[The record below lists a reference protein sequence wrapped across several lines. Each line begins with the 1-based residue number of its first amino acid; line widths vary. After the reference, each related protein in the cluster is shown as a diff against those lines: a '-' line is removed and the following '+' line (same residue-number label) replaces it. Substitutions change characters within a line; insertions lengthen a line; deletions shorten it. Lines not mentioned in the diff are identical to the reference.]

1 MHQPRS
7 TSKYLACLIEHAGGR
22 LWLSF
27 GLMVVVGLLEGVALL
42 ILPAMLQLIGIGSVA
57 GLGGLGRAAAS
68 LFQATHIPLTLVS
81 ILSVFLLTM
90 GVQAWL
96 RFSLEHLNTRIEGD
110 FTCFLRE
117 RLYRAMVGADWLFF
131 ARRRSSD
138 MVQVFTEELQRVG
151 VGTQQLLSL
160 MGTAGVALVQV
171 AIAFVLSPTLTLL
184 AVACG
189 AAVALTLR
197 PLGRRV
203 HELGRTGQQKRSEMA
218 AAVSEHLGGMKT
230 AKSHGW
236 EAHHLAVFSR
246 VVRDIA
252 SHWLTTARLQA
263 RSRAAYEL
271 GAVLALSAFLYCA
284 VAVAHLSPAQVLL
297 LAFIFTRLIPRMVAM
312 QGNWHRVAQTLPSF
326 EAAERLREEFIGAQE
341 PAWPASPSRLV
352 LSSDVTFEGVRFRY
366 NDGGAREA
374 LDFTGI
380 AIPAGGV
387 TALCGPSGAGK
398 STFADLLLG
407 LLRPAEGRILIDG
420 KPLEGDRLHAWRQS
434 VGYVPQE
441 TFLFHDTIRAN
452 LAMARPDASE
462 ADLGAALRAAAAA
475 DFVNRLPLGL
485 DTVLG
490 DRGIRL
496 SGGERQRL
504 ALARALL
511 RKPTM
516 LVLDEATSSLDSQN
530 EQLIQGALERLHG
543 EMTVVIIAHR
553 LSSVR
558 FANQIVVLKEGSVA
572 EMGKWEELCQREAG
586 LFRQMASAGETA

>member
-1 MHQPRS
+1 
-7 TSKYLACLIEHAGGR
+7 
-22 LWLSF
+22 
-27 GLMVVVGLLEGVALL
+27 
-42 ILPAMLQLIGIGSVA
+42 
-57 GLGGLGRAAAS
+57 
-68 LFQATHIPLTLVS
+68 
-81 ILSVFLLTM
+81 
-90 GVQAWL
+90 
-96 RFSLEHLNTRIEGD
+96 
-110 FTCFLRE
+110 
-117 RLYRAMVGADWLFF
+117 
-131 ARRRSSD
+131 
-138 MVQVFTEELQRVG
+138 
-151 VGTQQLLSL
+151 
-160 MGTAGVALVQV
+160 
-171 AIAFVLSPTLTLL
+171 
-184 AVACG
+184 
-189 AAVALTLR
+189 
-197 PLGRRV
+197 
-203 HELGRTGQQKRSEMA
+203 MA

-271 GAVLALSAFLYCA
+271 GAVLALSAFLYCS